1 MKIEI
6 DNVKTVIES
15 QIKEDGR
22 IYGLKKYAGYKT
34 KVVVI
39 ENNKKPDK

>member
-15 QIKEDGR
+15 QIGKDGR
-22 IYGLKKYAGYKT
+22 IYGLKKYVGHQA
-34 KVVVI
+34 KVVVL
-39 ENNKKPDK
+39 ENHQKPDK

>member
-15 QIKEDGR
+15 QIGENGR
-22 IYGLKKYAGYKT
+22 IYGLKKFAGYKA
-34 KVVVI
+34 KVVVL
-39 ENNKKPDK
+39 ENHQKPDK

>member
-15 QIKEDGR
+15 QIGDDGR
-22 IYGLKKYAGYKT
+22 IYGLKKFVGYKV
-34 KVVVI
+34 KVVVL
-39 ENNKKPDK
+39 ENHIKPRK

>member
-6 DNVKTVIES
+6 DNAKIVIES

-22 IYGLKKYAGYKT
+22 IYGLKKYAGYKA
-34 KVVVI
+34 KVVVL
-39 ENNKKPDK
+39 ENKVKKS

>member
-6 DNVKTVIES
+6 DNVRTVIETE
-15 QIKEDGR
+15 IKKDGR
-22 IYGLKKYAGYKT
+22 IYGLKKFAGHHA
-34 KVVVI
+34 KVVVL